1 MKNQGKQKIHVQNQ
15 HRSEFS
21 TESKRFIQ
29 KTSEITTSQNNF
41 TILSKINEGLQNIS
55 ENHKRLQKNNKR
67 SQNTRRHHDFVH
79 PDRTTTGPRQDHD
92 RTTTAKSGPRQDHDR
107 TTTGP
112 RQVFQAR
119 SCFFVWSAMVADPLW
134 LFLAII
140 IEFDQFCMIPVFFY
154 VKYGFLM
161 IICVFHSGS
170 LKHDRNS
177 WKYARIIEDHIEYE
191 KMLQNLTKAT

>member
-1 MKNQGKQKIHVQNQ
+1 MRNHKKHIKHHTFWKKSWTNQGKQRIHVQNQ

-21 TESKRFIQ
+21 TEIKRF
-29 KTSEITTSQNNF
+29 
-41 TILSKINEGLQNIS
+41 
-55 ENHKRLQKNNKR
+55 LQKNVRNYNKSETLYDSEQNQRRITENLRKSQNITKTNKR

-119 SCFFVWSAMVADPLW
+119 SWFFVGSAMFADPVW
-134 LFLAII
+134 
-140 IEFDQFCMIPVFFY
+140 FF
-154 VKYGFLM
+154 
-161 IICVFHSGS
+161 
-170 LKHDRNS
+170 
-177 WKYARIIEDHIEYE
+177 
-191 KMLQNLTKAT
+191 